1 MTSVIDQND
10 LSTDPGAALDDSNA
24 IAQSAG
30 VRRRFDPKAAFGP
43 WVVLGLFIALWYWA
57 SNSGLPKHKQF
68 LLPDPGEVL
77 DEAFLTWGA
86 TSTSG
91 NSAKGFALLLE
102 KLFVTAQVAFV
113 GLVIAVLLGLV
124 VGVLMAQ
131 VSWVEK
137 SIWPYLIALQSVPI
151 LAIGPL
157 IGNVMGFS
165 FSARVVVTVMIAF
178 FPIVSNTVFGMKAVE
193 QSHRELFQL
202 HHTRFFTRLF
212 KLQFPSALPA
222 IFAGLRISAGL
233 AVIGAVVGDLVFG
246 QGKTGLGRQ
255 IEVYR
260 RLLRNEE
267 MIAAIILCTLLG
279 LIVFWFFGWLNKRA
293 VGHWHEGSQG
303 S

>member
-1 MTSVIDQND
+1 M
-10 LSTDPGAALDDSNA
+10 
-24 IAQSAG
+24 
-30 VRRRFDPKAAFGP
+30 
-43 WVVLGLFIALWYWA
+43 
-57 SNSGLPKHKQF
+57 
-68 LLPDPGEVL
+68 
-77 DEAFLTWGA
+77 
-86 TSTSG
+86 
-91 NSAKGFALLLE
+91 AKGLALLLE
-102 KLFVTAQVAFV
+102 KLAVTAQVAFV
-113 GLVIAVLLGLV
+113 GLLIAVLLGLA

-157 IGNVMGFS
+157 IGNVMGFN

-193 QSHRELFQL
+193 RSHRELFQL
-202 HHTRFFTRLF
+202 HHTGFFTRLF
-212 KLQFPSALPA
+212 KLQFPSAMPA

-246 QGKTGLGRQ
+246 QGETGLGRQ
-255 IEVYR
+255 IEVFR
-260 RLLRNEE
+260 QRLRNEE
-267 MIAAIILCTLLG
+267 MIGAIILCTLLG